1 MLDKNMTVK
10 MTNRDNGSVGYTIP
24 DLGNLRRNYLPGETK
39 EITVEEVIKLHN
51 IVGGP
56 YMLENYFV
64 IDNVDV
70 VNEVLNGV
78 EPEYFYTKED
88 IINLLENGSLEA
100 LQDCLDFAPKGVV
113 EMVKELAVKL
123 EINDIAKRQA
133 ILDKTKFNV
142 TKAIEINH
150 LAATTDEEAPK
161 VTGRRVA
168 APEVNVAVGRRS
180 APPEYKIVK

>member
-1 MLDKNMTVK
+1 MLDKSMTVK
-10 MTNRDNGSVGYTIP
+10 MTNRDNGSVGYVIP

-39 EITVEEVIKLHN
+39 EITVEEVIKLNN

-64 IDNVDV
+64 IDNEDV

-78 EPEYFYTKED
+78 EPEYFYTQDD
-88 IINLLENGSLEA
+88 IVELLLNGSLEA
-100 LQDCLDFAPKGVV
+100 LQDCLDFAPKGVI
-113 EMVKELAVKL
+113 ELLKEQAVKL
-123 EINDIAKRQA
+123 EINDISKRQA

-150 LAATTDEEAPK
+150 LAATPEDDAPK
-161 VTGRRVA
+161 ATGRRVA
-168 APEVNVAVGRRS
+168 APEVKATSGRRT
-180 APPEYKIVK
+180 APPTYKVVK